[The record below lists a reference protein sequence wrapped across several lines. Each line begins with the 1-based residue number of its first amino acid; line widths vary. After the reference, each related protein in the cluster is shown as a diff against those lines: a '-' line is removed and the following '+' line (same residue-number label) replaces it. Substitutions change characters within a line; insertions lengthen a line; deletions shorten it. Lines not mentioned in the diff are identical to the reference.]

1 MPDFETLGKRAE
13 RELAAE
19 RDEELE
25 RLIYEDEQK
34 LSGESPKKKRLR
46 REIEAES
53 LARMERLV
61 LLCGHYEGVDER
73 IIETLVDEEISI
85 GDYVLTGGEHE
96 RLRPVAVAIAAGIKY
111 MIRRNIWASGGCLG
125 MLVRLALCPFIG
137 LIYAPFML
145 WFAIRR
151 LFFGKP
157 APGS

>member
-1 MPDFETLGKRAE
+1 MAGKSLLGEILDEVYPINKTAAFYDLALIIIVAYLVWRA
-13 RELAAE
+13 L
-19 RDEELE
+19 
-25 RLIYEDEQK
+25 
-34 LSGESPKKKRLR
+34 LSEPT
-46 REIEAES
+46 EYYAES
-53 LARMERLV
+53 V
-61 LLCGHYEGVDER
+61 GGVY
-73 IIETLVDEEISI
+73 L
-85 GDYVLTGGEHE
+85 
-96 RLRPVAVAIAAGIKY
+96 AVAIAAGIKY